1 MYTNIAGKVLR
12 GGQVEVSLLYCRVMW
27 RPRAIDLF
35 CGCGGL
41 TEGLKQAK
49 FRVIGALD
57 LDPLAI
63 ESFKLNHR
71 RTRVWQAD
79 IRRVTA
85 TQVMLDLDLKP
96 GELDLLA
103 GCPPCQG
110 FSSLRTLNGSRTV
123 RDRGKDLV
131 FHFLRFVKA
140 LQPRAIMME
149 NVPGLARDWRMRALS
164 KALNAL
170 GYESDH
176 QVLDAADYGVPQRR
190 RRLILLAGK
199 SGVIEVAKQTLKRV
213 TVRTAIEALPPPGK
227 SGDPLH
233 DLTEKRKE
241 KTAKLIAQI
250 PQDGGSRSDLG
261 EEWQLP
267 CHQSCDGFKDIYGR
281 IAWDDVAPTITSGCV
296 NPSKGRFLHPRENRS
311 ITLREAALLQSF
323 RSDYRL
329 SLKRGKFE
337 AARLIGNALPPE
349 FIKRHAASIR
359 THLLGAEHRDS

>member
-1 MYTNIAGKVLR
+1 MR
-12 GGQVEVSLLYCRVMW
+12 

-41 TEGLKQAK
+41 TEGLKQAG
-49 FRVIGALD
+49 FSVIGALD

-63 ESFKLNHR
+63 ESFKLNHK
-71 RTRVWQAD
+71 RTRVWEAD
-79 IRRVTA
+79 ICRVTGA
-85 TQVMLDLDLKP
+85 QVMRDLKLTRY
-96 GELDLLA
+96 ELDLLA

-110 FSSLRTLNGSRTV
+110 FSALRTLNGARTV

-131 FHFLRFVKA
+131 FQFLRFVRVLRPKA
-140 LQPRAIMME
+140 VMME
-149 NVPGLARDWRMRALS
+149 NVPGLAEDRRMRALS
-164 KALNAL
+164 RALHSM
-170 GYESDH
+170 GYESVH

-199 SGVIEVAKQTLKRV
+199 AGAIAFAKAALQRV
-213 TVRTAIEALPPPGK
+213 TVQSTIRALPRPGK

-233 DLTEKRKE
+233 DLRETRKVE
-241 KTAKLIAQI
+241 IADLIAQI
-250 PQDGGSRSDLG
+250 PRNGGSRSDLG
-261 EEWQLP
+261 DEWQLP

-281 IAWDDVAPTITSGCV
+281 MAWNDVAPTITSGCV
-296 NPSKGRFLHPRENRS
+296 NPSKGRFLHPSQNRC

-329 SLKRGKFE
+329 SLRRGKFE

-359 THLLGAEHRDS
+359 AHLAAAVRRDNQ